1 MTKPL
6 SEMTNEELWQLF
18 PIELS
23 DHRDEWKQWY
33 EDERD
38 SIIRLIGMENVIR
51 ISHIGSTSV
60 PGLIAKPTIDILLE
74 IADECSTQKLKETF
88 EQNGY
93 IFSSQP
99 DNPPPHITFLKGYTS
114 QGFAE
119 RVFHIHVR
127 YKGDWDELYFCEF
140 LRVHPDM
147 ATQYGE
153 LKLQLKQSYEHD
165 RDAYTEAKTEFVQ
178 RVTSLARNEQKQ
190 SEHRTD
196 TACSVGIIGGADG
209 PTAVFIGKRS
219 EEKKKQW
226 NALLAACKQAA
237 VPVKRRKTGDELKA
251 YLIETLGA
259 VAYEPMPH
267 ALHSLKIN
275 ALMKNHPEALQV
287 PKMPDENA
295 AKEIWLEW
303 AKQSHMDYNE
313 AAKRL
318 PDDAFGFRY
327 AFLSLPRNEATKAYY
342 RAQEKESRMG
352 LGLFA
357 RLKRL
362 LVKRQEVNEITLDI
376 ELSTGYFT
384 MGNGCA
390 QLINELVLWCG
401 VTQRDIEEQTPEFV
415 AYASAMKDTGQI
427 NL

>member
-127 YKGDWDELYFCEF
+127 
-140 LRVHPDM
+140 
-147 ATQYGE
+147 
-153 LKLQLKQSYEHD
+153 
-165 RDAYTEAKTEFVQ
+165 
-178 RVTSLARNEQKQ
+178 
-190 SEHRTD
+190 
-196 TACSVGIIGGADG
+196 
-209 PTAVFIGKRS
+209 
-219 EEKKKQW
+219 
-226 NALLAACKQAA
+226 
-237 VPVKRRKTGDELKA
+237 
-251 YLIETLGA
+251 
-259 VAYEPMPH
+259 
-267 ALHSLKIN
+267 
-275 ALMKNHPEALQV
+275 
-287 PKMPDENA
+287 
-295 AKEIWLEW
+295 
-303 AKQSHMDYNE
+303 
-313 AAKRL
+313 
-318 PDDAFGFRY
+318 
-327 AFLSLPRNEATKAYY
+327 
-342 RAQEKESRMG
+342 
-352 LGLFA
+352 
-357 RLKRL
+357 
-362 LVKRQEVNEITLDI
+362 
-376 ELSTGYFT
+376 
-384 MGNGCA
+384 
-390 QLINELVLWCG
+390 
-401 VTQRDIEEQTPEFV
+401 
-415 AYASAMKDTGQI
+415 
-427 NL
+427 